1 MWNVSQR
8 PMRKLRCA
16 VGERTHRIARWV
28 KRSSVPVS
36 VLRGQDQVTA
46 VLWRRHDLHRL
57 SLSALT
63 HIICCAA
70 GVVLLSA
77 CGNQHLPAL
86 GDHTVV
92 LWRGDTLDF
101 VPERKADTIPSPAGD
116 YRLDAGRI
124 RLRPVSL
131 PPRQRRC
138 DIALN
143 VTLTSAGDPWDKSGT
158 VFAFAD
164 GAGRDFLQRM
174 QQGGDADTA
183 TFAGIST
190 SGIREPATE
199 LLRFITPFGVG
210 HFSHTERAQDY
221 KPESVGAWADSVHW
235 SSDLSDMQ
243 SWLTDADTLWIGAYI
258 DTWTDEGY
266 VLSAQL
272 TMKESSLACDV
283 ATDRKTLPL
292 LNTTKLAH
300 DQRPFTGFPTG
311 PLTVPFHLDDN
322 AGSAGLRFLTTG
334 HGGHAGGDEFTEQEH
349 ILLLDGDTIKQ
360 WTPWRNDCGAFRRFN
375 PTSGFWPSTY
385 VVRGDTLE
393 ERVASSDLSR
403 SGWCPGDQVDPMAL
417 DLGNLEAGD
426 HTLEIS
432 IPGAQTWT
440 DSTFNFW
447 NITAT
452 LHWQ

>member
-1 MWNVSQR
+1 MS
-8 PMRKLRCA
+8 L
-16 VGERTHRIARWV
+16 
-28 KRSSVPVS
+28 
-36 VLRGQDQVTA
+36 LRGQDQVAT
-46 VLWRRHDLHRL
+46 VLWRRHDLQRL
-57 SLSALT
+57 KPLSIAQTISCVTAL
-63 HIICCAA
+63 
-70 GVVLLSA
+70 VLLSA
-77 CGNQHLPAL
+77 CGAPSFPAL

-92 LWRGDTLDF
+92 LWSGDTLDF
-101 VPERKADTIPSPAGD
+101 VPGRAADTIPSAAGD

-124 RLRPVSL
+124 RLKPISL
-131 PPRQRRC
+131 PSRHRRC
-138 DIALN
+138 DIALD

-174 QQGGDADTA
+174 QEGGDADTT
-183 TFAGIST
+183 TFAGIAP
-190 SGIREPATE
+190 SGSREPAIE

-210 HFSHTERAQDY
+210 HFSHTERAQNY

-235 SSDLSDMQ
+235 SGDLSNMQ
-243 SWLTDADTLWIGAYI
+243 SWLTDADTLWIGVYI

-283 ATDRKTLPL
+283 ATDRQTLSL

-300 DQRPFTGFPTG
+300 DQRPFTAFPAG
-311 PLTVPFHLDDN
+311 PLTVPFHLNEN
-322 AGSAGLRFLTTG
+322 ARSASLRFLTTG

-360 WTPWRNDCGAFRRFN
+360 WTPWRNDCGAFRRYN

-393 ERVASSDLSR
+393 ERIASSDLSR
-403 SGWCPGDQVDPMAL
+403 SGWCPGDAVDPLAL
-417 DLGNLEAGD
+417 SLGSLEAGD
-426 HTLEIS
+426 HTLAVS

-447 NITAT
+447 NIAAT